1 MNYIDMM
8 IASFL
13 ALITTFFVTF
23 AIKKIALKLNVVDI
37 PNHRKI
43 HTKPTP
49 LLGGL
54 AIFIGFFVGLLYLR
68 PMHDHYFVIMLG
80 AIVIIITG
88 ILDDKYDLRPVV
100 KFGGQ
105 VLAASFL
112 ISSGLIIERF
122 TFPFIGVVD
131 LGVFSVIITILWV
144 VGITNAVN
152 FMDGLDGLAT
162 GISTIAISTM
172 LIMAI
177 VDMQMFAAY
186 LCVVLIGANIGFLYH
201 NFYPAKIY
209 MGDTGSNFLGY
220 MIAVISILGLFKNI
234 ALLGFVIPVVIL
246 AVPIFDTL
254 FAIIRRVRNK
264 QSISQPDNK
273 HIHYQLMRVGLTHRQ
288 SVLVM
293 YAFSLIFGII
303 AILFAKTSYTITFIV
318 LIIALI
324 LVHILAEI
332 AGLVLN
338 GKRPVVDF
346 ILKVFGMQKKDKKLN
361 GDN

>member
-1 MNYIDMM
+1 MNYIDLM

-13 ALITTFFVTF
+13 ALMTTFLSTF
-23 AIKKIALKLNVVDI
+23 IIKKLALKLNVVDI

-43 HTKPTP
+43 HTTPTP
-49 LLGGL
+49 LLGGI
-54 AIFIGFFVGLLYLR
+54 AIFLGFFVGLLYLR
-68 PMHDHYFVIMLG
+68 PMHDHYFEIMLG
-80 AIVIIITG
+80 ALVIIITG
-88 ILDDKYDLRPVV
+88 ILDDKFDLRPVI

-105 VLAASFL
+105 VIAATFL
-112 ISSGLIIERF
+112 ISSGLIIEKF
-122 TFPFIGVVD
+122 TLPVIGVVD
-131 LGVFSVIITILWV
+131 LGVFSVLITILWV

-177 VDMQMFAAY
+177 IDMQVFAAY

-234 ALLGFVIPVVIL
+234 ALLGFVIPVVVL

-264 QSISQPDNK
+264 QSIS
-273 HIHYQLMRVGLTHRQ
+273 T
-288 SVLVM
+288 
-293 YAFSLIFGII
+293 
-303 AILFAKTSYTITFIV
+303 
-318 LIIALI
+318 
-324 LVHILAEI
+324 
-332 AGLVLN
+332 
-338 GKRPVVDF
+338 
-346 ILKVFGMQKKDKKLN
+346 
-361 GDN
+361 

>member
-1 MNYIDMM
+1 MNYIDLM

-13 ALITTFFVTF
+13 ALMTTFLSTF
-23 AIKKIALKLNVVDI
+23 IIKKLALKLNVVDI

-43 HTKPTP
+43 HTTPTP
-49 LLGGL
+49 LLGGI
-54 AIFIGFFVGLLYLR
+54 AIFLGFFVGLLYLR
-68 PMHDHYFVIMLG
+68 PMHDHYFEIMLG
-80 AIVIIITG
+80 ALVIIITG
-88 ILDDKYDLRPVV
+88 ILDDKFDLRPVI

-105 VLAASFL
+105 VIAATFL
-112 ISSGLIIERF
+112 ISSGLIIEKF
-122 TFPFIGVVD
+122 TLPVIGVVD
-131 LGVFSVIITILWV
+131 LGVFSVLITILWV

-177 VDMQMFAAY
+177 IDMQVFAAY

-234 ALLGFVIPVVIL
+234 ALLGFVIPVVVL

-264 QSISQPDNK
+264 QSISTPDNK
-273 HIHYQLMRVGLTHRQ
+273 HIHYQLIRVGLTHRQ

-293 YAFSLIFGII
+293 YAFSVLFGII
-303 AILFAKTSYTITFIV
+303 AVLFAKTSYTITLIV
-318 LIIALI
+318 LIIALFLI
-324 LVHILAEI
+324 HILAEI
-332 AGLVLN
+332 AGLVMN

-346 ILKVFGMQKKDKKLN
+346 IMKLLGMKKKEQKLN
-361 GDN
+361 GD